1 MRVVYGHTDS
11 IYVQMPMERAE
22 ETLALLNNHV
32 RSMFPN
38 LLELDEHPVTLEFEK
53 YYETL
58 GVGCT
63 KNRNAGLISWKDG
76 KWLDEHEFVMTG
88 FSAKRVAVTTLAK
101 TIQLEVLNRWV
112 NRESEESI
120 TAYLKDEYNRVLNG
134 NISTDEITNRSR
146 FRPERFQYKCNDC
159 NKEYSINDAL
169 ERHKEFSTSF
179 CGKCGSELNL
189 KTMEGKQPTIGSG
202 VEGVVWWNQTFQNP
216 IEDSYFYVRV
226 QDDPMRTKYINP
238 ITGVHKRPTYI
249 AAPTKDAMP
258 NHTPDYRHYSD
269 SIIKKAEP
277 IYNAMG
283 WDLSL
288 IRKDV
293 NQTNLDEWW

>member
-32 RSMFPN
+32 RNMFPN
-38 LLELDEHPVTLEFEK
+38 LLGLDEHPVTLEFEK

-88 FSAKRVAVTTLAK
+88 FSAKRVAITTLAK
-101 TIQLEVLNRWV
+101 TVQLEVLNRWV
-112 NRESEESI
+112 NRESEENI
-120 TAYLKDEYNRVLNG
+120 TSYLKEEYNRVLNG